1 MPARTT
7 ARTQASAGTSR
18 EVVEEERS
26 RLRKQSI
33 AIPSDFL
40 RFEIS
45 ALHILGLNVC
55 CVCGG
60 EGVGEGVS
68 MYKYSVGQ
76 SVSMYEETRMQETRR
91 HVVHR
96 ETKHVFACT

>member
-1 MPARTT
+1 MHARTA
-7 ARTQASAGTSR
+7 ARTQASGDTSR
-18 EVVEEERS
+18 EVEEECS

-33 AIPSDFL
+33 AIPSDFF

-55 CVCGG
+55 CVCVWG
-60 EGVGEGVS
+60 GVGEGVS